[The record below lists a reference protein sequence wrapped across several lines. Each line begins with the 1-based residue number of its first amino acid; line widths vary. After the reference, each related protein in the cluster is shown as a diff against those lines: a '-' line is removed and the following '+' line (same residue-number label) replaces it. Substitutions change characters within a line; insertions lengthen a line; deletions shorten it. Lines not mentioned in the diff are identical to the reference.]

1 MRGWRRRLSHDR
13 AKTLRGASY
22 YIKLLLHLRDFENFD
37 FGGTY
42 GGQIDFG
49 GPKPKNPIRPIV
61 FLWGLLQGIWLQS
74 QDFACSLRSDGLT
87 QRFWAQNDLEIS
99 WNNI

>member
-1 MRGWRRRLSHDR
+1 MRGWRRRLIPDR

-61 FLWGLLQGIWLQS
+61 FPIGSPIGNLVPKSRFCLFS
-74 QDFACSLRSDGLT
+74 ALRWTYTKVLGAK
-87 QRFWAQNDLEIS
+87 RFRNFLE
-99 WNNI
+99 